1 MKRKAA
7 PVILSGLCL
16 LLTVCT
22 AVAAPVAQQA
32 VPRPTKPV
40 ERCQALETQ
49 ASALLKAH
57 PDLGGDRAQ
66 ADLGKARS
74 LCASGK
80 PAQGLRYYV
89 KGLHLMG
96 AQPNLPK
103 P

>member
-22 AVAAPVAQQA
+22 VLAAPVAQQA
-32 VPRPTKPV
+32 ASRPTKPV
-40 ERCQALETQ
+40 ERCQALEAQ
-49 ASALLKAH
+49 AAGLLKIH
-57 PDLGGDRAQ
+57 PDLGGDKAQ
-66 ADLGKARS
+66 AELGKARS

-89 KGLHLMG
+89 KSLHLMG